1 GKNQDAYSISSD
13 EKDII
18 LSGHSDRA
26 LLYAVYDFLER
37 LGCQWLAPDFSF
49 YNGQAEFI
57 PKQKELNFPTG
68 LIINEEPVFDN
79 RKLDVAEGRSLDAA
93 SLDKIIEW
101 MPKARFNTLM
111 IPLNMNQTGHV
122 VWDDYRALIPELNK
136 RGINIEVGQHGYQ
149 NFLNARMEEGKIF
162 ELHPEW
168 FGKDINCQSSP
179 SDEFVFN
186 IENRE
191 AVDYFI
197 ENVLQYLSGHP
208 EIKVLDI
215 WPPDYAKWDE
225 CPDQELDMPHF

>member
-1 GKNQDAYSISSD
+1 MKANILLIILFVAAQACQTREREICLATNGIARIAISMPDQASTKLHFASAELAEYLEKICSASFSIRNGNSNIESPVIRLVLSEGKNQDAYSISSD

-57 PKQKELNFPTG
+57 PKQKELNFPAG

-122 VWDDYRALIPELNK
+122 VWDD
-136 RGINIEVGQHGYQ
+136 
-149 NFLNARMEEGKIF
+149 
-162 ELHPEW
+162 
-168 FGKDINCQSSP
+168 
-179 SDEFVFN
+179 
-186 IENRE
+186 
-191 AVDYFI
+191 
-197 ENVLQYLSGHP
+197 
-208 EIKVLDI
+208 
-215 WPPDYAKWDE
+215 
-225 CPDQELDMPHF
+225 